1 MHQNTAYMQTS
12 VLHLR
17 GIKIRRLDTGR
28 AFAGL
33 LSFLLYSYIRGYYLG
48 LLYIIIHESSKC
60 V

>member
-17 GIKIRRLDTGR
+17 GIKIRRSDTGR

-33 LSFLLYSYIRGYYLG
+33 LFFLLYSYIRGYYLG
-48 LLYIIIHESSKC
+48 LLYIIIHESCKC